1 MSSKE
6 KNTKN
11 KYIHSRLFQ
20 ILLIVLILLGGIFT
34 FLFIT
39 YKSVSVHA
47 QILGSNHFFL
57 SPQKLSQLYQDQLK
71 KFFQASIIL
80 TDGEHI
86 QEVALEKL
94 GISWDQ
100 PATENGIHE
109 ISQSKNI
116 FGKLTQTYTGKP
128 VILIDDT
135 ILKTTLQEHFPVLQ
149 AAPKD
154 AEVILEV
161 KDFIIHPEA
170 SGNSIDYDAFKQA
183 LLKRV
188 ETQSLEKIPFTISKK
203 EPVIT
208 QKIAENALEYAKD
221 LSLKTIIY
229 EDPATHKT
237 WKIFL
242 NDHKD
247 WFLFRPEKDSIL
259 VRLSNDKLAEY
270 LQEHVLKTIEA
281 PKQDITIEYKDGKVE
296 KVTGIGKN
304 GYRVSIDE
312 TLQKTHENIL
322 NKIYQIELSAYTDKA
337 VVIQNENPLGI
348 TEIIGEGTSNFKGS
362 PANRI
367 HNIKRGIRDFQN
379 LVIAPNEELSVLKV
393 LGNIDQANG
402 YLPEL
407 VIKGVDLKPE
417 WGGGLCQV
425 STTIYRSAFY
435 TGLSITD
442 WGNHS
447 RVISYYNP
455 IGLDATIYSPST
467 DFRFVN
473 DTAHSILIQNEI
485 DVSTGNLT
493 FRIWGTSDGRKVET
507 STSGA
512 YDWTGVP
519 SPIYEKVT
527 TLQPGVKKLK
537 AHGSS
542 GVKADWFRTVT
553 YTDDRPVKSE
563 TFKARYRA
571 VPAIYLI
578 GADGA
583 ETPTPVEEI
592 PPEAAVE

>member
-11 KYIHSRLFQ
+11 KHLNSRLFQ
-20 ILLIVLILLGGIFT
+20 ILLLLCLLVGGILTFVFFT
-34 FLFIT
+34 YRSI
-39 YKSVSVHA
+39 SVQTRV
-47 QILGSNHFFL
+47 LGSTHYFL
-57 SPQKLSQLYQDQLK
+57 SPQQISQLYKDQFEKFLK
-71 KFFQASIIL
+71 TTIIL

-86 QEVALEKL
+86 QEVRLEKL

-100 PATENGIHE
+100 SATDNGFNE
-109 ISQSKNI
+109 ITHSKNI
-116 FGKLTQTYTGKP
+116 LDKITQPYIAKP
-128 VILIDDT
+128 VTLIDDL
-135 ILKTTLQEHFPVLQ
+135 ILKTTLQEYFPPLKD
-149 AAPKD
+149 APKD
-154 AEVILEV
+154 AEVILEDKIFV
-161 KDFIIHPEA
+161 IKPELT
-170 SGNSIDYDAFKQA
+170 GNSLDYDAFKQE

-188 ETQSLEKIPFTISKK
+188 ENQSLEKIPFTISQKL
-203 EPVIT
+203 PIIT
-208 QKIAENALEYAKD
+208 KKIAENALEYAKE
-221 LSLKTIIY
+221 LSLKTLIY
-229 EDPATHKT
+229 TDPSTHKT
-237 WKIFL
+237 WKILL

-247 WFLFRPEKDSIL
+247 WFLFRPEKDYIL

-270 LQEHVLKTIEA
+270 LQENVLKTIEA
-281 PKQDITIEYKDGKVE
+281 PKQDITIEYKDGKID

-322 NKIYQIELSAYTDKA
+322 NKVYDVELSTYTDKA
-337 VVIQNENPLGI
+337 VVIQSENPFGI

-379 LVIAPNEELSVLKV
+379 FVVSPNEELSVLKV
-393 LGNIDQANG
+393 LGNIDEGNG

-435 TGLSITD
+435 TGLNITD

-447 RVISYYNP
+447 RLVSYYNP
-455 IGLDATIYSPST
+455 VGLDATIYSPST

-473 DTAHSILIQNEI
+473 DTAHSILMQNEI
-485 DVSTGNLT
+485 DVSTGSLT

-507 STSGA
+507 STSGP
-512 YDWTGVP
+512 YGWTGIP

-527 TLQPGVKKLK
+527 TLAPGVKKMK
-537 AHGSS
+537 AHGSA

-553 YTDDRPVKSE
+553 YADERPVKKD
-563 TFKARYRA
+563 TFTARYRS
-571 VPAIYLI
+571 VPAIYFL
-578 GADGA
+578 GADVQDA
-583 ETPTPVEEI
+583 PI
-592 PPEAAVE
+592 AVEDSGGIVIE